1 MPRRPLK
8 TIDRTPVGGDPR
20 VVAHPAFREIPAC
33 LFPIQTEQAQK
44 QYDYIARALFEV
56 GRLTLNAHSALSS
69 YAMQFDVITRL
80 AAEGRTVRAHS
91 FTQLD
96 KARAALRLDEID
108 GPIASSED
116 APVNKFARSG
126 FSTRCG

>member
-20 VVAHPAFREIPAC
+20 VVAHPGFREIPTC

-44 QYDYIARALFEV
+44 QYDQIARALFEA
-56 GRLTLNAHSALSS
+56 GRLTLDAHSALSS
-69 YAMQFDVITRL
+69 YAMQFDVITR
-80 AAEGRTVRAHS
+80 ATAEGRVVRSLA

-96 KARAALRLDEID
+96 KARTALRLNELDN
-108 GPIASSED
+108 PIASSED

-126 FSTRCG
+126 FSTRR